1 MGKKINDTEIQ
12 SIVDSK
18 LSNSEKLDKISQIY
32 TSNGFL
38 IVSRSENNMQ
48 FMRKKEF
55 SFLWA
60 LLWFLVF
67 GIGLIVYLLY
77 YFSKNDEII
86 NIQL

>member
-1 MGKKINDTEIQ
+1 MGKKIKDKDIQ
-12 SIVDSK
+12 NIVDSD
-18 LSNSEKLDKISQIY
+18 LSNSEKFDKISQIY

-67 GIGLIVYLLY
+67 GVGLIVYLLY
-77 YFSKNDEII
+77 YFSKNDEIV